1 MGLAWAVFESSCI
14 RHFAVSIV
22 ISIFYVSFI
31 VQWTF
36 CSSERN
42 PFLFLIA
49 VHHIHSFIFH
59 EEAEQNGESIGIENE
74 REVIVKRQTN
84 KDLRKCLLQ
93 QVIHVPNKVCKI
105 IWIFN
110 KVYLL
115 IFSTSHENNFY
126 CNIDCT
132 CTCFDGFTAIFIII
146 YEDFCKAIET
156 CGLSLIIK
164 VIIMAG
170 VWILIMYKSSVKT
183 KKVSLLSLFS
193 TIFEQTYSSIIH
205 FFVVLQ

>member
-1 MGLAWAVFESSCI
+1 MGLAWAVFESPCI

-74 REVIVKRQTN
+74 RTKEVIVKRQTN

-105 IWIFN
+105 IYSYSVLVMKI
-110 KVYLL
+110 
-115 IFSTSHENNFY
+115 T
-126 CNIDCT
+126 
-132 CTCFDGFTAIFIII
+132 FI
-146 YEDFCKAIET
+146 
-156 CGLSLIIK
+156 
-164 VIIMAG
+164 VI
-170 VWILIMYKSSVKT
+170 
-183 KKVSLLSLFS
+183 
-193 TIFEQTYSSIIH
+193 
-205 FFVVLQ
+205 